1 MTGPDQ
7 RSGQDQPG
15 PSRDPERDQAER
27 SLLSDLLE
35 RSRLYHTSADYLEL
49 LEFVGRL
56 RNFAPFNAMLLQI
69 QKPGLSYAAS
79 EYDWRTRFN
88 RTVKERARPLL
99 ILWPF
104 GPVAFVY
111 DVQDTEGDALPED
124 VMETFHATGPM
135 GVAALTRAIEGL
147 KKFGIFVESVDLGD
161 CWAGEI
167 VAVRRSKKKDERP
180 KYQVR
185 INKNHTPAVRF
196 VTLVHELAHLY
207 LGHLGVDQTG
217 YLGPDKFLGIE
228 ARSRL
233 GHVREELEAES
244 LAYLVCKRRG
254 ITSKSESYLADFAR
268 ANTTVGDLDF
278 YQLTKAAGQVETAL
292 GIAAHTLF
300 EPKDE
305 RTAAGG
311 GANP

>member
-56 RNFAPFNAMLLQI
+56 GNFAPFNAMLLQI

-88 RTVKERARPLL
+88 RTVKARARPLL

-111 DVQDTEGDALPED
+111 DVQDTEGNALPED

-135 GVAALTRAIEGL
+135 DAAA
-147 KKFGIFVESVDLGD
+147 
-161 CWAGEI
+161 
-167 VAVRRSKKKDERP
+167 
-180 KYQVR
+180 
-185 INKNHTPAVRF
+185 
-196 VTLVHELAHLY
+196 
-207 LGHLGVDQTG
+207 
-217 YLGPDKFLGIE
+217 
-228 ARSRL
+228 
-233 GHVREELEAES
+233 
-244 LAYLVCKRRG
+244 
-254 ITSKSESYLADFAR
+254 
-268 ANTTVGDLDF
+268 
-278 YQLTKAAGQVETAL
+278 LTKAAGQVETAL

-300 EPKDE
+300 QPKDE

-311 GANP
+311 GATP